1 MVTAARTT
9 EPQQAPRDTLDRRDF
24 PRVAIDMPTELELQG
39 MGRLPSV
46 SCDLSVG
53 GICVSTRSRFVLD
66 SLRSVTLELPQRRL
80 SLPAEGRWQ
89 REVGGDQSFF
99 TGIEFV
105 GLAREVVY
113 ELWDVVHETGKRL
126 TTFLS
131 TNSELQS
138 FPLSELMEVA
148 HATRYRSI
156 PCGGLIYRQEE
167 RRSGDDSIFI
177 ILEGTVVLETRTKR
191 GRRVELCRLGSG
203 CLFGG
208 APLVT
213 GTAHRESAI
222 GCSDVGLLDIS
233 RGAFE
238 KMKRQRASLAMRL
251 SAAVVESHA
260 SRLHDSL
267 LRLAEI
273 G

>member
-1 MVTAARTT
+1 MKPARGT
-9 EPQQAPRDTLDRRDF
+9 EQHEAPRESLDRRDF
-24 PRVAIDMPTELELQG
+24 PRVAIDMATELELQG

-66 SLRSVTLELPQRRL
+66 GVRSVTLQFPHKTLTLPGV
-80 SLPAEGRWQ
+80 GRWQ
-89 REVGGDQSFF
+89 RETGGDQSILS
-99 TGIEFV
+99 GIEFID
-105 GLAREVVY
+105 LTREIAY

-131 TNSELQS
+131 TNSELQT

-167 RRSGDDSIFI
+167 LSSGEDSIFI

-208 APLVT
+208 TPLVT
-213 GTAHRESAI
+213 GTSHRESAI
-222 GCSDVGLLDIS
+222 ACCDVGLLDIS
-233 RGAFE
+233 KGAFE
-238 KMKRQRASLAMRL
+238 KMKHQRASFAMRL
-251 SAAVVESHA
+251 SSAIVESHA

-267 LRLAEI
+267 LKMVET

>member
-1 MVTAARTT
+1 M
-9 EPQQAPRDTLDRRDF
+9 
-24 PRVAIDMPTELELQG
+24 
-39 MGRLPSV
+39 
-46 SCDLSVG
+46 
-53 GICVSTRSRFVLD
+53 
-66 SLRSVTLELPQRRL
+66 
-80 SLPAEGRWQ
+80 
-89 REVGGDQSFF
+89 GGDQSFI
-99 TGIEFV
+99 TGIEFID
-105 GLAREVVY
+105 LTREVVY
-113 ELWDVVHETGKRL
+113 ELWDVVHETSKRL

-131 TNSELQS
+131 TNSELQT

-167 RRSGDDSIFI
+167 RSSGDDSIFI
-177 ILEGTVVLETRTKR
+177 ILEGTVVLETRSKR

-208 APLVT
+208 TPLVT
-213 GTAHRESAI
+213 GTSHRESAI
-222 GCSDVGLLDIS
+222 ACCDVGLLDIS

-238 KMKRQRASLAMRL
+238 KMKRQRASFAMRL
-251 SAAVVESHA
+251 SSAIVENHA

-267 LRLAEI
+267 LKMVEA